1 MSLDDLKRTI
11 KDMPISSIL
20 GRYLPLVHRG
30 KDIKA
35 CCPFHDDRDPSLHI
49 NDTKGMYW
57 CFPCQKGGDAIH
69 FVMES
74 KHLNYIDALKDICGQ
89 VGLRFEDYDTEKKKD
104 PKKEKARELL
114 NRATEY
120 YRKQAQSGKFP
131 AYQAF
136 VQKRELPEEIL
147 ERYRIGFS
155 PAGNLLVDKF
165 LSMPEGQEKQF
176 TLNVAQEIGLIGRND
191 RGDYYD
197 FFRERIMFPIADS
210 GGSVIAFSARATKP
224 EDEKRSKY
232 INSKNSFMFN
242 KSQAL
247 FGMNLAKS
255 EIRAKNSV
263 IILEGQMDQ
272 IMMNRHGFANG
283 VAALGTAFTEENF
296 RLLLNLTQ
304 NFYLAMDMDRAGQK
318 AARVIN
324 DLCFREKIVPKCL
337 DLSPQKD
344 ADEFLKA
351 QGQLQ
356 MLERIEKARPY
367 IDVLIDGLLPKEA
380 PQGPNAIDQKIQ
392 LLNQVYELLA
402 PLGEDLRSEERIKDA
417 AKRLKITSDSDT
429 VMDGF
434 RRFLNKK
441 GPEQKRPEPQA
452 PSYASKPLQSH
463 SSQTK
468 TVPKTP
474 VPLEKTETKYS
485 KAEKGLIEE
494 ITTHPE
500 LFDLENIG
508 ALLDLVEHDEV
519 KDYVNKVKSYR
530 VEIGSEGYKDHIQDL
545 LNRDQVDKEIARTV
559 SQALFKYEETELN
572 GKVLEKHLAGLN
584 EKFRL
589 ALLRE
594 RKNGLIA
601 KMKFSSDEAEKD
613 KLGADIE
620 TISIQ
625 INNLKSQKK

>member
-1 MSLDDLKRTI
+1 MSLEDLKRVI
-11 KDMPISSIL
+11 KDMPISSVL

-49 NDTKGMYW
+49 NDNKGMYW

-74 KHLNYIDALKDICGQ
+74 KHLSYLDALKDICTQ
-89 VGLRFEDYDTEKKKD
+89 TGLRFEDYDTEKKKD
-104 PKKEKARELL
+104 PKKDKARELL
-114 NRATEY
+114 SRAAEY
-120 YRKQAQSGKFP
+120 YRKQAQSGKYP
-131 AYQAF
+131 AYKAF
-136 VQKRELPEEIL
+136 VEKRELPEEIL
-147 ERYRIGFS
+147 ERYKIGFS
-155 PAGNLLVDKF
+155 PPGNLLVEKF
-165 LSMPEGQEKQF
+165 IAMPDGHEKQF

-197 FFRERIMFPIADS
+197 FFRDRIMFPIMDS
-210 GGSVIAFSARATKP
+210 GGAVIAFSARATKP

-242 KSQAL
+242 KSHAL

-255 EIRAKNSV
+255 EIRAKNAV

-324 DLCFREKIVPKCL
+324 DLCFKEKIVPKCL

-356 MLERIEKARPY
+356 MLDRIEKARPY

-429 VMDGF
+429 VMEGF
-434 RRFLNKK
+434 HRFLTKK
-441 GPEQKRPEPQA
+441 PQEFKRQEPQVLSFKSKAPLA
-452 PSYASKPLQSH
+452 PSPL
-463 SSQTK
+463 TK
-468 TVPKTP
+468 NVPKKP
-474 VPLEKTETKYS
+474 NSAIKPETKYS
-485 KAEKGLIEE
+485 KAEKSLIEE
-494 ITTHPE
+494 ITKHPE
-500 LFDLENIG
+500 LLSKGNIG
-508 ALLDLVEHDEV
+508 ALLDFVEHDEV
-519 KDYVNKVKSYR
+519 KVYVSRVKEFLL
-530 VEIGSEGYKDHIQDL
+530 EIDDSGYKNFILDFL
-545 LNRDQVDKEIARTV
+545 TTGQVDGELEKIVRM
-559 SQALFKYEETELN
+559 ALVQHESTELN
-572 GKVLEKHLAGLN
+572 DKLLEKHLAGIGERL
-584 EKFRL
+584 KL
-589 ALLRE
+589 ALLKKKE
-594 RKNGLIA
+594 DGLVA
-601 KMKFSSDEAEKD
+601 KMKNITDDAEQDAILAEITTVK
-613 KLGADIE
+613 IE
-620 TISIQ
+620 